1 MNEYVDGK
9 ILVAPPKMG
18 DWRFAKTV
26 LYLWKHDVSGAAGVI
41 LNKTMTA
48 PTFKRVCTEAKVKR
62 LEEVNPQMYYGGPI
76 MDNLIGVLH
85 TTDYIIAST
94 NMKKS
99 SDIGYTLDKKN
110 HQRFDKKK
118 DEAFKLPDEGFVIN
132 LKSLTKEY
140 DEFAKQNSFK
150 RNLTLP
156 YICKVI

>member
-76 MDNLIGVLH
+76 MDNLIGVLPY
-85 TTDYIIAST
+85 TNLGMTQQRSESPLFENWPNQPTVCST
-94 NMKKS
+94 KTRLGLS
-99 SDIGYTLDKKN
+99 
-110 HQRFDKKK
+110 
-118 DEAFKLPDEGFVIN
+118 
-132 LKSLTKEY
+132 
-140 DEFAKQNSFK
+140 
-150 RNLTLP
+150 
-156 YICKVI
+156 